1 MDQPLSSSGRKCAS
15 SAPSSISRR
24 ISFVSAVTV
33 SGGGSAR
40 AALFALDRS
49 EYVAT
54 HEAIPPTHSAASVS
68 GSASSSLTHDA
79 SAASQSSSSP
89 EDDDNDDDDDDED
102 LAGLSPPLLRF
113 PEFAA
118 TSPRASPSSRD
129 AQRYTSPPRRVTD
142 A

>member
-15 SAPSSISRR
+15 SAPSSISNR

-89 EDDDNDDDDDDED
+89 EDNDDDDED
-102 LAGLSPPLLRF
+102 LAGVSPRLLRF
-113 PEFAA
+113 PDFTAM
-118 TSPRASPSSRD
+118 SPRAPPSSRD
-129 AQRYTSPPRRVTD
+129 AQRYTSPPSRATD